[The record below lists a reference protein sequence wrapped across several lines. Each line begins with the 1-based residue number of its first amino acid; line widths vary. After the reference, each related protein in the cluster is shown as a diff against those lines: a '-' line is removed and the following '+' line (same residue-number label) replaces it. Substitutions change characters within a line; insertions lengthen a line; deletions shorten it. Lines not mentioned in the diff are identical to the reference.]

1 MAHLYDLAL
10 FEGKLLYCGVR
21 VRGHG
26 LGVVV
31 KQSYKNPRQVVRLRL
46 LEVVRRASIPS
57 SVTA

>member
-10 FEGKLLYCGVR
+10 FKGKLFDCRIR
-21 VRGHG
+21 VWGHR

-46 LEVVRRASIPS
+46 VKVVR
-57 SVTA
+57 